1 MIRVFVADDHALV
14 REGLKRF
21 LADEEGMVVVGEAAT
36 AEEML
41 ETAQEEVWDVLL
53 LDLSLPDLSGL
64 EALKRI
70 KKLRPRLR
78 VVIVTMQNE
87 DQYALRILKAGA
99 DGYVTKGHPPGH
111 IADAIRKVFDGG
123 KYLTPALAELL
134 FSSGDDLDKA
144 PHARLSDRERDVLVA
159 LGQGKA
165 PGAIAA
171 ELGLSPSTISTHLSR
186 IKQKLS
192 KQSVPEL
199 VRYAVEAGL
208 V

>member
-1 MIRVFVADDHALV
+1 MIRVFVTDDHALV

-21 LADEEGMVVVGEAAT
+21 LADEDGIVVVGECSS
-36 AEEML
+36 AEQML
-41 ETAQEEVWDVLL
+41 ESAENETWDVLL
-53 LDLSLPDLSGL
+53 LDLSLPGLSGL
-64 EALKRI
+64 EALKRV
-70 KKLRPRLR
+70 KKLRPRLK

-99 DGYVTKGHPPGH
+99 DGFVTKGHPPAH
-111 IADAIRKVFDGG
+111 IADAIRKVAEGG
-123 KYLTPALAELL
+123 KYLTPVLAELL
-134 FSSGDDLDKA
+134 FTSGGNLDGE
-144 PHARLSDRERDVLVA
+144 PHARLTDRERDVLTA
-159 LGQGKA
+159 LGEGKT
-165 PGAIAA
+165 PGTIAA

-186 IKQKLS
+186 IKQKLG